1 MNSGKVSD
9 LVRKYY
15 AAYESKDRK
24 VVEGLLSDEFRFTS
38 PYDDHIDRA
47 TYFRRCW
54 PNSENIRAFHI
65 EKLFENDREAMV
77 HYELEPKSGDP
88 FRNTEHFRL
97 DGNKIT
103 SIEVFFGSLPKGG
116 SSAQPQSLSADEGNQ
131 KYLCLVY
138 QEDGKLDALSERELD
153 TLVAECVDWVD
164 ELEKS
169 GRHIFS
175 AGLQSVHSATTLRKR
190 NGQLSM
196 TDGPFAE
203 TKEQLGGFT
212 LFSARD
218 LNEAIQLAS
227 RLPVVRL
234 HSVEVRPVL
243 AANAELTDP
252 VDRKI
257 AAALRRNNRDAMQP
271 HNLGMTHASAHRR
284 I

>member
-65 EKLFENDREAMV
+65 EKLFENDGEAMV

-97 DGNKIT
+97 DGNKIA

-138 QEDGKLDALSERELD
+138 QEDGKLDALSQRELD
-153 TLVAECVDWVD
+153 TLVAECVVWVD

-169 GRHIFS
+169 GRHIYS
-175 AGLQSVHSATTLRKR
+175 AGLQSVRSATTLRKR

-203 TKEQLGGFT
+203 TKEHLGGFT
-212 LFSARD
+212 LLRARD

-227 RLPVVRL
+227 RLPAARL
-234 HSVEVRPVL
+234 GSVEVRPVL
-243 AANAELTDP
+243 ESIADLADP
-252 VDRKI
+252 IDRKI
-257 AAALRRNNRDAMQP
+257 VAALRRNNREAMQP
-271 HNLGMTHASAHRR
+271 RHPATSRAAAHN
-284 I
+284 

>member
-1 MNSGKVSD
+1 MTTGKVSD

-24 VVEGLLSDEFRFTS
+24 VVEALLSDDFRFTS

-47 TYFRRCW
+47 TYFNKCW
-54 PNSENIRAFHI
+54 PGSEDIRAFHI
-65 EKLFENDREAMV
+65 ETLFDNGSEAMV
-77 HYELEPKSGDP
+77 HYELEQKAGDP
-88 FRNTEHFRL
+88 FRNTERFRF
-97 DGNKIT
+97 DGNKIKE
-103 SIEVFFGSLPKGG
+103 IEVFFGSLPKGD
-116 SSAQPQSLSADEGNQ
+116 SSGPPHALSADEGSK

-138 QEDGKLDALSERELD
+138 HEDEKFDALSERELD

-175 AGLQSVHSATTLRKR
+175 AGLQSVRSATTLRKR

-203 TKEQLGGFT
+203 TKEHLGGFT

-234 HSVEVRPVL
+234 QTVEVRPVL
-243 AANAELTDP
+243 EASAELIDP
-252 VDRKI
+252 IDRRI
-257 AAALRRNNRDAMQP
+257 AGALRRNNRDAIQP
-271 HNLGMTHASAHRR
+271 PNLGMTRASAHS
-284 I
+284 

>member
-1 MNSGKVSD
+1 MSIGKVAD

-15 AAYESKDRK
+15 AAYESRDRK
-24 VVEGLLSDEFRFTS
+24 VVEGLLTKDFSFTS

-47 TYFRRCW
+47 TYFKKCW

-65 EKLFENDREAMV
+65 ETMFENDTEAMV
-77 HYELEPKSGDP
+77 HYELEPKSGAA
-88 FRNTEHFRL
+88 FRNTEHFRFEG
-97 DGNKIT
+97 DKIKE
-103 SIEVFFGSLPKGG
+103 IEVFFGSLPKGD
-116 SSAQPQSLSADEGNQ
+116 SIAQPREPSAEEGNK

-138 QEDGKLDALSERELD
+138 QEDATLDALSQRELD

-203 TKEQLGGFT
+203 TKEHLGGFT

-234 HSVEVRPVL
+234 HSVEVRPL
-243 AANAELTDP
+243 LEASADLTDP
-252 VDRKI
+252 IDRKI

-271 HNLGMTHASAHRR
+271 RHVGVTHATAHS
-284 I
+284 

>member
-1 MNSGKVSD
+1 Q
-9 LVRKYY
+9 
-15 AAYESKDRK
+15 
-24 VVEGLLSDEFRFTS
+24 
-38 PYDDHIDRA
+38 PRA
-47 TYFRRCW
+47 
-54 PNSENIRAFHI
+54 
-65 EKLFENDREAMV
+65 
-77 HYELEPKSGDP
+77 
-88 FRNTEHFRL
+88 
-97 DGNKIT
+97 
-103 SIEVFFGSLPKGG
+103 
-116 SSAQPQSLSADEGNQ
+116 LSADEGNQ
-131 KYLCLVY
+131 YLCLVY

-153 TLVAECVDWVD
+153 TLVAECVGWVD

-203 TKEQLGGFT
+203 TKVQLGGFT
-212 LFSARD
+212 LFSATD

-243 AANAELTDP
+243 AASAELTDP

-271 HNLGMTHASAHRR
+271 HNLGMTHASAHS
-284 I
+284 

>member
-1 MNSGKVSD
+1 MSIGKVAD

-15 AAYESKDRK
+15 GAYESKDRK
-24 VVEGLLSDEFRFTS
+24 VVEGLLSKDFSFTS

-47 TYFRRCW
+47 TYFKKCW

-65 EKLFENDREAMV
+65 ETLFENDTEAMV
-77 HYELEPKSGDP
+77 HYELEPKSGAA
-88 FRNTEHFRL
+88 FRNTEHFRFEG
-97 DGNKIT
+97 DKIKE
-103 SIEVFFGSLPKGG
+103 IEVFFGSLPKGDAI
-116 SSAQPQSLSADEGNQ
+116 AQPREPSAEEGNK

-138 QEDGKLDALSERELD
+138 QEDATLDALSQRELD

-203 TKEQLGGFT
+203 TKEHLGGFT

-234 HSVEVRPVL
+234 HSVEVRPL
-243 AANAELTDP
+243 LEASADLTDP
-252 VDRKI
+252 IDLKI
-257 AAALRRNNRDAMQP
+257 AASLRRNNRDAMQP
-271 HNLGMTHASAHRR
+271 RHVSDAHATAHN
-284 I
+284 

>member
-1 MNSGKVSD
+1 MSIGKFAD

-24 VVEGLLSDEFRFTS
+24 VVEGLLSKDFSFTS

-47 TYFRRCW
+47 TYFKKCW

-65 EKLFENDREAMV
+65 ETLFENDSEAMV
-77 HYELEPKSGDP
+77 HYELEPKSGAA
-88 FRNTEHFRL
+88 FRNTEHFRF
-97 DGNKIT
+97 DDNKIKE
-103 SIEVFFGSLPKGG
+103 IEVFFGSLPNGAL
-116 SSAQPQSLSADEGNQ
+116 AQPQALSEDERSK

-138 QEDGKLDALSERELD
+138 QDPEKMEALSPSELD

-175 AGLQSVHSATTLRKR
+175 AGLQSIRSATTLRKR

-203 TKEQLGGFT
+203 TKEHLGGFT
-212 LFSARD
+212 LLSARD
-218 LNEAIQLAS
+218 LNEAIQLAT
-227 RLPVVRL
+227 RLPAARL
-234 HSVEVRPVL
+234 GSIEVRPVL
-243 AANAELTDP
+243 ESTVDLTDP
-252 VDRKI
+252 IDRKI
-257 AAALRRNNRDAMQP
+257 AAALRRKNRDAIQP
-271 HNLGMTHASAHRR
+271 RQVGVTHATAHS
-284 I
+284 